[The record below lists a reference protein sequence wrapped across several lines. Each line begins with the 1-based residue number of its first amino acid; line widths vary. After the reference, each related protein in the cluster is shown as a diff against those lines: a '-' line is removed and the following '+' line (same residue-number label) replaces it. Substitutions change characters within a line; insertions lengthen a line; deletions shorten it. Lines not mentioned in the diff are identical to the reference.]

1 MSQFTPSNTTRP
13 ELNITD
19 VDAEALD
26 VAGGAEFGSGN
37 VELVG
42 TDGKLSGPLSTTIID
57 DLSAA
62 NLTHLN
68 LGQGDN
74 TGTVA
79 VARGGTGATT
89 LTDGGVLLGSGTSA
103 VSALAV
109 LTDGQMIVGD
119 GSGDPVAESGATLRT
134 SIGVGTGDSPTFTAV
149 TAGQVD
155 ITGEGDL
162 RLQDNTGGQYVGFDA
177 PATVSGTYTLTM
189 PAAIGAVDEALT
201 INNTDGTLQ
210 WAAAGG
216 SAAGSDTQ
224 VQFND
229 GGTSFGGD
237 AGLTYNKT
245 TDVLSV
251 GSGVGFPATQS
262 ASAGANVLDDYEE
275 GDWTPVIGGTSGQS
289 GQSYSAQVGKYV
301 KIGRAVYLTC
311 KVLLSTKGTISG
323 DGQLSGFPFTSANVT
338 NQQVATNIGTFFSTN
353 QAGYQWSLRH
363 DANTATAS
371 CNVLHY
377 SGDGTLLTSNDRAFV
392 TGNVDDDTGFAFS
405 HIYFV

>member
-353 QAGYQWSLRH
+353 QAAYQWSLRH
-363 DANTATAS
+363 DSNTAVAS
-371 CNVLHY
+371 LNLLAY
-377 SGDGTLLTSNDRAFV
+377 SGDGSALTENNVTAT
-392 TGNVDDDTGFAFS
+392 TGNIDDDTGFSFS
-405 HIYFV
+405 HLYFV